1 MNAITHP
8 HRIDSNLELLERARR
23 AARSALPVAIA
34 VAIFTALFVAALVV
48 RFLHLAQTNPGAAAT
63 LHRVAQ
69 ALGFAS

>member
-8 HRIDSNLELLERARR
+8 HRIDSNLELLERVRR
-23 AARSALPVAIA
+23 AARGALPVIVA
-34 VAIFTALFVAALVV
+34 VAIFMAVFVAALVV
-48 RFLHLAQTNPGAAAT
+48 RFVHLAQTNPGAAVM